1 LPGGRTGSRCG
12 SPGKTRRPRTPTSSA
27 DAERIA
33 AYLSEQGFPEPL
45 RADSGNGAHLLYR
58 VDLPNDEAATEVVR
72 GVLTTLD
79 ALFSN
84 ETITVDTANY
94 NASRIWKLYGTMS
107 RKGDST
113 PTGAQRPSRFHR

>member
-1 LPGGRTGSRCG
+1 
-12 SPGKTRRPRTPTSSA
+12 
-27 DAERIA
+27 
-33 AYLSEQGFPEPL
+33 
-45 RADSGNGAHLLYR
+45 

-94 NASRIWKLYGTMS
+94 NASRVWKLYGTMS